1 MEPVPFFSSSHYYLR
16 LSKPRSETPSQHIQI
31 EFCYGLVKLLYI
43 KNAVQIKYI
52 KSNAYIY
59 VCVCS
64 YLQKQHWLKTVNID
78 MYTPLHSFPLGLFTG
93 VFPLNP

>member
-1 MEPVPFFSSSHYYLR
+1 MYLHRDNHLQCVQHKVTYLLDGTLPFFSRSHYYLR

-59 VCVCS
+59 VCVFLS
-64 YLQKQHWLKTVNID
+64 TETTLVKNSQY
-78 MYTPLHSFPLGLFTG
+78 
-93 VFPLNP
+93 